1 MVEILIYQDLR
12 TIIKC
17 EVCVIVKIER
27 IDTVRIT
34 RITNDA
40 ELQTAFNIRITV
52 FVEEQ
57 GVPFDVELDEH
68 DAYADH
74 VLVYFDDLPV
84 ATGRVRIVNDT
95 AKLERI
101 CVMPSHRKYGIGKAV
116 VQALEEIAKEKGL
129 HKAKLHG
136 QTQAMTF
143 YEKLGYISASDEF
156 MEEGIPHKL
165 MIKDLI
171 LNCV

>member
-1 MVEILIYQDLR
+1 
-12 TIIKC
+12 
-17 EVCVIVKIER
+17 
-27 IDTVRIT
+27 VRLT
-34 RITNDA
+34 RITNET
-40 ELQTAFNIRITV
+40 ELHAAFNIRIAV

-57 GVPFDVELDEH
+57 GVALEVELDEH

-74 VLVYFDDLPV
+74 VLVYFDNQPV

-129 HKAKLHG
+129 RKAKLHG
-136 QTQAMTF
+136 QTQAMPF